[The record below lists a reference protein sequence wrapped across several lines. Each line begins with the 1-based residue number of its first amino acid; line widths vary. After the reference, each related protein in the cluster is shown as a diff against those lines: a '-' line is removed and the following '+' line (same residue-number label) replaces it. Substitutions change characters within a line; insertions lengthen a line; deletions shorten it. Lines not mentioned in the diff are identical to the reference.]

1 MILPNG
7 TIVAVADGTT
17 LKLFRNKGMETRLD
31 LVFLDD
37 PAVAPINPGS
47 GARHR
52 SDSANPDR
60 GRPAEDG
67 FAAASAEYLN
77 RLAVEGTLDGLFLIA
92 DPRTLGE
99 LRKHFHAKLQAKIVG
114 ELPKDLVGHPIQDI
128 ATAIRNA

>member
-7 TIVAVADGTT
+7 AIVAVADGTT
-17 LKLFRNKGMETRLD
+17 LKLFRNKGVETRLD
-31 LVFLDD
+31 LVFFDD
-37 PAVAPINPGS
+37 PAVAPVNPSSGS
-47 GARHR
+47 RHR

-77 RLAVEGTLDGLFLIA
+77 RLAVGGALDHLFLIA

-99 LRKHFHAKLQAKIVG
+99 MRKHFHAKLQGKIVG
-114 ELPKDLVGHPIQDI
+114 ELPKDLVGHPVDDI
-128 ATAIRNA
+128 ATAIRHA

>member
-67 FAAASAEYLN
+67 
-77 RLAVEGTLDGLFLIA
+77 
-92 DPRTLGE
+92 
-99 LRKHFHAKLQAKIVG
+99 
-114 ELPKDLVGHPIQDI
+114 
-128 ATAIRNA
+128 